1 MSENEH
7 FVFRRDTFRF
17 VLGEHF
23 VLRIINAKAS
33 ARRTSDGTATHAFS
47 FLSLNQLRSY
57 QLSCPGKL
65 QDLNWKV
72 SSGAT
77 FYL

>member
-1 MSENEH
+1 MRAS
-7 FVFRRDTFRF
+7 
-17 VLGEHF
+17 VLLVMTVMG
-23 VLRIINAKAS
+23 NAKAS